1 MLITYEHIRNSMN
14 LQQFRYVSEVARR
27 NLNVSEAA
35 EALHTSQP
43 GVSKQIRAL
52 EAELGA
58 AIFVRQGR
66 RFTAITDAGR
76 EVVATL
82 DRILAEVANLKAV
95 GEEFAHHA
103 RGNLALAVTHT
114 QARYAL
120 PSVVTAFKKRF
131 PDVKLKLLQGNPHQ
145 LARMVLGGEA
155 DLAIATEALDAYP
168 ELVTL
173 PCYSWHHCVV
183 VPAGHPLAKVRPLT
197 LEAIARFPLVTYDPT
212 FAGRTALD
220 RAFAARGLEPEVA
233 LSALDSDVIKSYVAL
248 GLGVGII
255 SSRAFRPG
263 KEDGLVALDCG
274 HLFPIQTTR
283 LAYRRGAYLRGYT
296 VELIGLLAPNLR
308 PGDLKRLAAGGGQD
322 FSI

>member
-1 MLITYEHIRNSMN
+1 MN
-14 LQQFRYVSEVARR
+14 LQQFRYVTEVARR

-35 EALHTSQP
+35 QALHTSQP

-52 EAELGA
+52 EEELGA

-76 EVVATL
+76 EIVAAL
-82 DRILAEVANLKAV
+82 DRILAEVANLKSV
-95 GEEFAHHA
+95 GEEFSHHA
-103 RGNLALAVTHT
+103 KGNLAVAVTHT

-120 PSVVTAFKKRF
+120 PAVVTAFKKRF

-155 DLAIATEALDAYP
+155 DLAIATEALDEYP

-183 VPAGHPLAKVRPLT
+183 VPTGHPLEKVRPLT
-197 LEAIARFPLVTYDPT
+197 LEAIARFPIVTYDPT

-233 LSALDSDVIKSYVAL
+233 LSALDSDVIKSYVGL

-263 KEDGLVALDCG
+263 KEEGLVALDCG
-274 HLFPIQTTR
+274 HLFPTQTTR

-296 VELIGLLAPNLR
+296 IELIGLLAPNLR
-308 PGDLKRLAAGGGQD
+308 PGDLKQLAAGGAEN